1 MKVCFVGDNRV
12 RPNYGCR
19 ATSMAISDIV
29 AKNHEIASVI
39 YGDVTEMFRPALY
52 KGTCKVSK
60 LTEYVQRINRKFRS
74 IKDNADFITD
84 DVNRSWESFMRI
96 YKKYVPLQELYDTI
110 SKVDAIILNGEG
122 TFIFR
127 QDARYDMNFYL
138 FVLALAQS
146 LGKKTYVL
154 NAMFS
159 DGSASQRN
167 IHSISQTKLILQ
179 KCTAVVA
186 RDGLSYEYYKT
197 FIGDNVE
204 YIPDALFSWT
214 KYTNY
219 ISLATMYPHAG
230 IVFPDFA
237 NQWLDF
243 DFSRPYVAVS
253 AASREQYVS
262 DDVYIGQYVKLVNAL
277 KLKYNVVIVQT
288 CGGEDFLKE
297 VARQTKTKIIS
308 NQTNIL
314 FGMSVLAN
322 AQCYVSGRWHPSIL
336 ASLGGTPCVMLSS
349 NSHKSAA
356 IYRELKYNEADSHV
370 YPNPPSDED
379 IRLIVEKVDYS
390 IKNISRDKIREVA
403 LQNSALLHQYEQLL
417 K

>member
-1 MKVCFVGDNRV
+1 MKVCYIGDNRN
-12 RPNYGCR
+12 RANFGCR
-19 ATSMAISDIV
+19 ATSMALRDIIV
-29 AKNHEIASVI
+29 QYHEVSSTS
-39 YGDVTEMFRPALY
+39 YGDITERYTPWLY
-52 KGTCKVSK
+52 KGNSHVNK
-60 LTEYVQRINRKFRS
+60 LTSYFRRVRN
-74 IKDNADFITD
+74 IFCPVKDDADFITD

-96 YKKYVPLQELYDTI
+96 YKKYVPSQELYDTI

-127 QDARYDMNFYL
+127 QDARYDLNFYL
-138 FVLALAQS
+138 FVLALSQS

-237 NQWLDF
+237 NQWLEF

-390 IKNISRDKIREVA
+390 IKNTSRDKIREVA

>member
-1 MKVCFVGDNRV
+1 MKVCYIGDNRN
-12 RPNYGCR
+12 RANFGCR
-19 ATSMAISDIV
+19 ATSMALRDIIV
-29 AKNHEIASVI
+29 QYHEVSSTI
-39 YGDVTEMFRPALY
+39 YGDITERYTPWLY
-52 KGTCKVSK
+52 KGNSHVNK
-60 LTEYVQRINRKFRS
+60 LTSYFRRVRN
-74 IKDNADFITD
+74 IFCPVKDDADFITD

-127 QDARYDMNFYL
+127 QDARYDLNFYL
-138 FVLALAQS
+138 FVLALSQS

-237 NQWLDF
+237 NQWLEF

-390 IKNISRDKIREVA
+390 IKNTSRDKIREVA

>member
-1 MKVCFVGDNRV
+1 MKVCYIGDNRN
-12 RPNYGCR
+12 RANFGCR
-19 ATSMAISDIV
+19 ATSMALRDIIV
-29 AKNHEIASVI
+29 QYHEVSSTI
-39 YGDVTEMFRPALY
+39 YGDITERYTPWLY
-52 KGTCKVSK
+52 KGNSHVNK
-60 LTEYVQRINRKFRS
+60 LTSYFRRVRN
-74 IKDNADFITD
+74 IFCPVKDDADFITD

-127 QDARYDMNFYL
+127 QDARYDLNFYL
-138 FVLALAQS
+138 FVLALSQS

-237 NQWLDF
+237 NQWLEF

-253 AASREQYVS
+253 AASREQYLS